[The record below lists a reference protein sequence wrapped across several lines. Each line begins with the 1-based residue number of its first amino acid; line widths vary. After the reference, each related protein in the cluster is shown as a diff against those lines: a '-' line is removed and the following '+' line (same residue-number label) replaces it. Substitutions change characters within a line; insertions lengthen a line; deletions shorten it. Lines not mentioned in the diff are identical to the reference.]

1 MRIQVR
7 PDEIQTPAQKN
18 MTSGSMIATP
28 LVLSPS
34 SILPNLCL
42 NCPFIPAQKNS
53 AQIRTIFFL
62 I

>member
-1 MRIQVR
+1 MRIQGS
-7 PDEIQTPAQKN
+7 PDEIQTPGQKN
-18 MTSGSMIATP
+18 MTGGSTIVPP

-42 NCPFIPAQKNS
+42 NCPSIPAQKNS
-53 AQIRTIFFL
+53 AQIELFFL